1 MTKQDDGLV
10 IVKEVEESAKESS
23 KKDNSHEMKL
33 IRGFLNVHDK
43 YLEYVGTCFDNHSL
57 FHKALKEAFEHF
69 CNKRVGDSSPAEM
82 LANYC
87 DSLLRKGGAEKMTD
101 EMLEDSLE
109 KVVKLLAY
117 INEKDLFG
125 GKERQ
130 SVLYRA
136 LSPPSHGSPPPL
148 SCSVQN
154 SSGRGFR
161 AVFCT
166 TRA

>member
-1 MTKQDDGLV
+1 M
-10 IVKEVEESAKESS
+10 IVKEVEESARESS

-33 IRGFLNVHDK
+33 VKGFLTVHDK

-101 EMLEDSLE
+101 EMLEESLE

-125 GKERQ
+125 GKGKMFYDFRTL
-130 SVLYRA
+130 SSSSPRSSS
-136 LSPPSHGSPPPL
+136 SPPLYSSA
-148 SCSVQN
+148 QN
-154 SSGRGFR
+154 SFERSFR
-161 AVFCT
+161 VVFCT